1 MTFYYIARLAGK
13 LCASI
18 PREYPGDTMPKARRA
33 VRAGASD
40 IVSESPA
47 GRKRKRADPVL
58 AETQSTSG
66 PSPRN
71 SKRTKAVDGT
81 SDSPKSSSDIPR
93 TSKLVKLEEDQT
105 TAIPARADGSL
116 AVKEK
121 VVAEFELAETPRSS
135 KRKAVG
141 KCKQKVD
148 VVAADHLEV
157 DQEFD
162 EPDAELERDEAL
174 TKPRRSRKS
183 KNKADGDQN
192 LCLSDAPQAPSKTGG
207 RLAGRE
213 RKTKSAK
220 EDAVDADL
228 SQNLDE
234 PSLDVDTAAQSK
246 HKRKRKT
253 KAERLAEMVPLAIRT
268 ANLKMFVGA
277 HTSIAKGVENAV
289 TNCVHIGGNAFAC
302 FLKSQRKWENPPL
315 QDSNRDAFRAALLE
329 HRYDGQSHIV
339 PHGSYLVNLATE
351 DPAKATQS
359 YDTFIDDLHRCE
371 ALGIKYYN
379 FHPGG
384 AGQAPFHEAV
394 ARLAGN
400 LNRALA
406 ETKTVVPLLENMA
419 GHGTLIGGRFSD
431 LRDVIALIKPEY
443 KNRIGVC
450 IDTCHAFAAGYDL
463 RSPEAFQKTLRE
475 FDETVGIKY
484 LKAMHLNDSKAPLS
498 SHRDLHQNIGLGFL
512 GLRAFHNVMNESRFQ
527 GLPLILETPCERPDP
542 NDPSGKKMVDD
553 KHVWATEIKLLESL
567 IGMDPESEVFKG
579 LEREL
584 AEKGKSE
591 REDAQ
596 RAFDRKIEEKR
607 KKAEKEK
614 VKKEKGQRSLVDMF
628 GKNGTAKKGEN
639 KKMRNKKAKAEE
651 SGSGDE
657 SSESSSELSDLSS
670 DLTEPSEDE
679 RL

>member
-1 MTFYYIARLAGK
+1 
-13 LCASI
+13 
-18 PREYPGDTMPKARRA
+18 MPKALKA
-33 VRAGASD
+33 EQAGASD

-47 GRKRKRADPVL
+47 SKKRKRADPVL
-58 AETQSTSG
+58 AETQTTST
-66 PSPRN
+66 PSSRK
-71 SKRTKAVDGT
+71 SKRMKAITGT

-93 TSKLVKLEEDQT
+93 TRRKLVKVEEDQI
-105 TAIPARADGSL
+105 TAVPGQENGSL
-116 AVKEK
+116 VVKE
-121 VVAEFELAETPRSS
+121 VVESECEMTETPRSS
-135 KRKAVG
+135 KLNPAG
-141 KCKQKVD
+141 KGKQKVD
-148 VVAADHLEV
+148 VVAADHLLV

-162 EPDAELERDEAL
+162 EQEAEPEPDEPL
-174 TKPRRSRKS
+174 TKQRRSRKS
-183 KNKADGDQN
+183 RNKADGDQN
-192 LCLSDAPQAPSKTGG
+192 LNLPDDPQAPSKTGG
-207 RLAGRE
+207 RLAGRQ

-220 EDAVDADL
+220 EEDPDE

-234 PSLDVDTAAQSK
+234 PSLATDTAAQSK
-246 HKRKRKT
+246 PKRKRKT

-277 HTSIAKGVENAV
+277 HTSVAKGVENAI

-315 QDSNRDAFRAALLE
+315 QDGNRDAFRAALLE

-351 DPAKATQS
+351 DPAKAAQS

-371 ALGIKYYN
+371 ALGIRYYN

-463 RSPEAFQKTLRE
+463 RSPEAFQKTMRE

-484 LKAMHLNDSKAPLS
+484 LKALHLNDSKAPLS
-498 SHRDLHQNIGLGFL
+498 SHRDLHQNVGLGFL
-512 GLRAFHNVMNESRFQ
+512 GLRAFHNVMNETRFQ

-542 NDPSGKKMVDD
+542 NDPSGKKTVDD
-553 KHVWATEIKLLESL
+553 KSVWATEIKLLESL
-567 IGMDPESEVFKG
+567 IGMDPESEVFKS

-584 AEKGKSE
+584 AEKGKGE
-591 REDAQ
+591 REEAQ
-596 RAFDRKIEEKR
+596 RAFDRKVEETR

-614 VKKEKGQRSLVDMF
+614 EKQKEKGQRSLVDMF
-628 GKNGTAKKGEN
+628 TKNGTAKKSE
-639 KKMRNKKAKAEE
+639 KKKGRKRKGKAEE
-651 SGSGDE
+651 SGSEDE
-657 SSESSSELSDLSS
+657 SSESSSELSELSS

-679 RL
+679 KL

>member
-1 MTFYYIARLAGK
+1 
-13 LCASI
+13 
-18 PREYPGDTMPKARRA
+18 MPKAIKA
-33 VRAGASD
+33 EQAGASD

-47 GRKRKRADPVL
+47 SRKRKRADPVL
-58 AETQSTSG
+58 AETQTTST
-66 PSPRN
+66 PSSRKN
-71 SKRTKAVDGT
+71 T
-81 SDSPKSSSDIPR
+81 PR
-93 TSKLVKLEEDQT
+93 TRRKLVKVEEDQI
-105 TAIPARADGSL
+105 TAVPGQENGSL
-116 AVKEK
+116 VVKEE
-121 VVAEFELAETPRSS
+121 VESELELTETTRSS
-135 KRKAVG
+135 KRNPAG
-141 KCKQKVD
+141 KGKQKVD

-162 EPDAELERDEAL
+162 EQEAEPEPDEPL
-174 TKPRRSRKS
+174 TKQRRSRKS
-183 KNKADGDQN
+183 RNKADGDQN
-192 LCLSDAPQAPSKTGG
+192 LNLPDDPQAASKTGG
-207 RLAGRE
+207 RLAGRQ
-213 RKTKSAK
+213 RKAKSAK
-220 EDAVDADL
+220 EEDL
-228 SQNLDE
+228 DESQNLDE
-234 PSLDVDTAAQSK
+234 PSLVTDTAAQSK
-246 HKRKRKT
+246 PKGKRKT

-277 HTSIAKGVENAV
+277 HTSVAKGVENAI

-315 QDSNRDAFRAALLE
+315 QDGNRDAFRAALLE

-351 DPAKATQS
+351 DPAKAAQS

-371 ALGIKYYN
+371 ALGIRYYN

-463 RSPEAFQKTLRE
+463 RSPEAFQKTMRE

-484 LKAMHLNDSKAPLS
+484 LKALHLNDSKAPLS

-512 GLRAFHNVMNESRFQ
+512 GLRAFHNVMNETRFQ

-542 NDPSGKKMVDD
+542 NDPSGKKTVDD
-553 KHVWATEIKLLESL
+553 KSVWATEIKLLESL
-567 IGMDPESEVFKG
+567 IGMDPESEVFKS

-584 AEKGKSE
+584 AEKGKGE
-591 REDAQ
+591 REEAQ
-596 RAFDRKIEEKR
+596 RAFDRKVEETR
-607 KKAEKEK
+607 KKAE
-614 VKKEKGQRSLVDMF
+614 KEKGQRSLVDMF
-628 GKNGTAKKGEN
+628 TKNRTAKKSE
-639 KKMRNKKAKAEE
+639 KKKGRKKKAKAEE
-651 SGSGDE
+651 SGSEDE
-657 SSESSSELSDLSS
+657 SSESSSELSELSS

>member
-1 MTFYYIARLAGK
+1 
-13 LCASI
+13 
-18 PREYPGDTMPKARRA
+18 MPKAIKA
-33 VRAGASD
+33 EQAGASH

-47 GRKRKRADPVL
+47 SKKRKRADPLLV
-58 AETQSTSG
+58 ETQTTSTS
-66 PSPRN
+66 SSRE
-71 SKRTKAVDGT
+71 SKRTKAITGT
-81 SDSPKSSSDIPR
+81 SYSPKSSSDTPRTRRKLVKVEEDQITAVPGQENGSLVLKEAVESECELTETPR
-93 TSKLVKLEEDQT
+93 TSKRN
-105 TAIPARADGSL
+105 PA
-116 AVKEK
+116 
-121 VVAEFELAETPRSS
+121 
-135 KRKAVG
+135 G
-141 KCKQKVD
+141 KGKQKVD

-162 EPDAELERDEAL
+162 EQEAEPEPDEPL
-174 TKPRRSRKS
+174 TKQRRSRKS
-183 KNKADGDQN
+183 RNKADGDQSLN
-192 LCLSDAPQAPSKTGG
+192 LPDDPQAASKTGG
-207 RLAGRE
+207 RLVGRQ

-220 EDAVDADL
+220 EEDPDE

-234 PSLDVDTAAQSK
+234 PSLATDTAAQSK
-246 HKRKRKT
+246 PKRKRKT
-253 KAERLAEMVPLAIRT
+253 KAERLAEMVPLAIRN

-277 HTSIAKGVENAV
+277 HTSVAKGVENAI

-315 QDSNRDAFRAALLE
+315 QDGNRDAFRAALLE

-351 DPAKATQS
+351 DPAKAAQS

-371 ALGIKYYN
+371 ALGIRYYN

-463 RSPEAFQKTLRE
+463 RSPEAFQKTMRE

-484 LKAMHLNDSKAPLS
+484 LKALHLNDSKAPLS

-512 GLRAFHNVMNESRFQ
+512 GLRAFHNVMNETRFQ

-542 NDPSGKKMVDD
+542 NDPSGKKTVDD
-553 KHVWATEIKLLESL
+553 KSVWATEIKLLESL
-567 IGMDPESEVFKG
+567 IGMDPESEVFKS

-584 AEKGKSE
+584 AEKGKGE
-591 REDAQ
+591 REEAQ
-596 RAFDRKIEEKR
+596 RAFDRKVEETR

-614 VKKEKGQRSLVDMF
+614 EKQKEKGQRSLVDMF
-628 GKNGTAKKGEN
+628 TKNRTAKKSE
-639 KKMRNKKAKAEE
+639 KKKGRKKKGKAEE
-651 SGSGDE
+651 SGSEDE
-657 SSESSSELSDLSS
+657 SSESSSELSELSS

>member
-1 MTFYYIARLAGK
+1 
-13 LCASI
+13 
-18 PREYPGDTMPKARRA
+18 MPKAIKA
-33 VRAGASD
+33 EQAGASD

-47 GRKRKRADPVL
+47 SRKRKRADPVL
-58 AETQSTSG
+58 AETQTTST
-66 PSPRN
+66 PSSRK
-71 SKRTKAVDGT
+71 SKRTKALDGT

-93 TSKLVKLEEDQT
+93 TRRKLVKVEEDQI
-105 TAIPARADGSL
+105 TAVPGQENGSL
-116 AVKEK
+116 VVKE
-121 VVAEFELAETPRSS
+121 VVESECKLTETPRSS
-135 KRKAVG
+135 KRHPVG
-141 KCKQKVD
+141 KGKQKVD

-157 DQEFD
+157 DQELDEQEAAPEPD
-162 EPDAELERDEAL
+162 EPL
-174 TKPRRSRKS
+174 TKQRRSRKS
-183 KNKADGDQN
+183 RNKADGDHN
-192 LCLSDAPQAPSKTGG
+192 LNLPDDPQAPSKTGG
-207 RLAGRE
+207 RLAGSQ

-220 EDAVDADL
+220 EEDPDE

-234 PSLDVDTAAQSK
+234 PSLATDTAAQSK
-246 HKRKRKT
+246 PKRKRKT

-277 HTSIAKGVENAV
+277 HTSVAKGVENAI

-315 QDSNRDAFRAALLE
+315 QDGNRDAFRAALLE

-351 DPAKATQS
+351 DPAKAAQS

-371 ALGIKYYN
+371 ALGIRYYN

-463 RSPEAFQKTLRE
+463 RSPEAFQKTMRE

-484 LKAMHLNDSKAPLS
+484 LKALHLNDSKAPLS

-512 GLRAFHNVMNESRFQ
+512 GLRAFHNVMNETRFQ

-542 NDPSGKKMVDD
+542 NDPSGKKTVDD
-553 KHVWATEIKLLESL
+553 KSVWATEIKLLESL
-567 IGMDPESEVFKG
+567 IGMDPESEVFKS

-584 AEKGKSE
+584 AEKGKGE
-591 REDAQ
+591 REEAQ
-596 RAFDRKIEEKR
+596 RAFDRKVEETR

-614 VKKEKGQRSLVDMF
+614 EKEKQKEKGQRSLVDMF
-628 GKNGTAKKGEN
+628 TKNGTAKKSE
-639 KKMRNKKAKAEE
+639 KKKGRKKKGKAEE
-651 SGSGDE
+651 SGSEDE
-657 SSESSSELSDLSS
+657 SSESSSELSELSS